1 MFKFILKQGT
11 LHEEKTKQ
19 KTKIFKLVLQN
30 LKIYF
35 ALQKRIPEIKKI
47 TSK

>member
-19 KTKIFKLVLQN
+19 KMKIFKLVLQN